1 MDTLGLVVVG
11 IAIVVGLVGVLVP
24 ILPGLLIVWAAV
36 AVWAL
41 VETSPLA
48 WTVLGVATA
57 IVAASQVVKYLLPG
71 RRMRAAG
78 VPGRAVLAG
87 GVLGI
92 VGFFVVPVVGL
103 FLGFVLGVY
112 LYELARQRDNELAWP
127 ATVHALRAVGL
138 SIVIELLAGLLVG
151 VGWLAAVIFG

>member
-1 MDTLGLVVVG
+1 MSTAGLVVVG
-11 IAIVVGLVGVLVP
+11 LVIIVGLAGILVP
-24 ILPGLLIVWAAV
+24 ILPGLLLVWGAV

-48 WTVLGVATA
+48 WTVLAVATA
-57 IVAASQVVKYLLPG
+57 VVAASQVMKYVVPG
-71 RRMRAAG
+71 QRMRAAG
-78 VPGRAVLAG
+78 VSGRAVIAG

-112 LYELARQRDNELAWP
+112 LYELGRQRDNAQAWP
-127 ATVHALRAVGL
+127 ATIEALKAVWV
-138 SIVIELLAGLLVG
+138 SIVIELFAGMIVA
-151 VGWLAAVIFG
+151 VGWLAAVVFG